1 MGRSV
6 MDTQTVLTEI
16 GATLVSMDAKLDA
29 LRGDILQLRELIY
42 EHIND
47 RELHDAN

>member
-1 MGRSV
+1 

-16 GATLVSMDAKLDA
+16 SVTLSDMNTKLDA

-42 EHIND
+42 EHVNNKEIHSYAD
-47 RELHDAN
+47 